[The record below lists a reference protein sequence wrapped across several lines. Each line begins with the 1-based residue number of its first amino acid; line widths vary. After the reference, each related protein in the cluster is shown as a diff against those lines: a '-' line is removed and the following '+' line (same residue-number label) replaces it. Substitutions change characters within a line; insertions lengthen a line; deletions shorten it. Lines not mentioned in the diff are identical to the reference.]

1 MKKLIRIIVLWIIIL
16 LLFKM
21 YNQKNNITE
30 YNTLPN
36 NKDISKVLEVNII
49 DKYDN
54 MAKIY
59 ENPMTEQYYE
69 VDLIIDGVYYYNVG
83 IRAKGTTIYY
93 WLEDHD
99 SNKLSFKVRLNY
111 KDPEQNYEG
120 ITEFHLNSQ
129 VMDPTGMR
137 EYLIY
142 DLYNAAGIDTQK
154 YCFSELKIDNK
165 SIGLM
170 TMVEVINEKYVEYTY
185 NSKEGN
191 LYKPAN
197 QEYKN
202 VFGAELS
209 YRSDN
214 IEDYRGIFD
223 YVKTENTTDE
233 DKKRLV
239 AVFKKIKEA
248 STPEEIEECFMDFNK
263 VLKILAINKV
273 VSNVDGVTGKTMR
286 NYFLYEENGKID
298 IIPFDFNFSLGIQVK
313 EYFFRDEDVNDLGL
327 IEYTYENHS
336 FLIDIIMEHETFFNR
351 YNEYVKDIQKL
362 MDDINLDEKVDI
374 LDINIKQI
382 IQNDTEKFYT
392 YEEYRNGLIE
402 LKDFMRKRI
411 NQEPNV
417 SIYDIGY

>member
-16 LLFKM
+16 ILFKM

-36 NKDISKVLEVNII
+36 NKDISKVLEINII

-54 MAKIY
+54 MDKIY
-59 ENPMTEQYYE
+59 KDPVAEQYYE

-129 VMDPTGMR
+129 AMDPSGMR
-137 EYLIY
+137 EYLVYEI
-142 DLYNAAGIDTQK
+142 YNAYGVDTQK
-154 YCFSELKIDNK
+154 YCFTELKIDDK

-202 VFGAELS
+202 VLGAELS
-209 YRSDN
+209 YRTDN

-233 DKKRLV
+233 DKKRLIEILR
-239 AVFKKIKEA
+239 KIKYA
-248 STPEEIEECFMDFNK
+248 STSDEIEECFMDFDK

-273 VSNVDGVTGKTMR
+273 VSNVDGVAGKTIR
-286 NYFLYEENGKID
+286 NFFLYEENGKID
-298 IIPFDFNFSLGIQVK
+298 IIAFDFNLSMGIQPK
-313 EYFFRDEDVNDLGL
+313 EYFFQKDDIYDLGL
-327 IEYTYENHS
+327 IEYTYDYHS
-336 FLIDIIMEHETFFNR
+336 FLIDIIMKYPEFLTR
-351 YNEYVKDIQKL
+351 YNEHIKNIQEL
-362 MDDINLDEKVDI
+362 MKEMNLDKRIDLIDENIRDI
-374 LDINIKQI
+374 VK
-382 IQNDTEKFYT
+382 NDTEKFYT
-392 YEEYRNGLIE
+392 YEEYKNGIID
-402 LKDFMRKRI
+402 LKSFIRTRI
-411 NQEPNV
+411 NQDSNV